1 MREIKDY
8 IIHILLE
15 LKKNKDKDQ
24 FELIVKL
31 SKLFKDPKIAYFHIE
46 WWVNDSVEKNIYI
59 SEPTNYIIDVSSPEN
74 LVDYLIDYVGVQN

>member
-1 MREIKDY
+1 VREIKDY